1 VVSSGTKR
9 GFTSMKEWL
18 IIIENTLK
26 TMNKKSKYGKTSQ
39 RVAVGGKAIW
49 TSALNGLVSAA

>member
-1 VVSSGTKR
+1 VVSSGAKK
-9 GFTSMKEWL
+9 GFTSMTEWL

-26 TMNKKSKYGKTSQ
+26 TMNKKSKYGKTLQ

-49 TSALNGLVSAA
+49 TPALNGLVSAA